1 MYVILTYGFPLI
13 LLVFEWG
20 LRTLMLV
27 DTSGFIG
34 PTLAASGLSFLVPLT
49 RPKRVDVAIPDFP
62 DAVATTNVD
71 QQFVGFIWLLILA
84 SLFAWSASCYASIK
98 APDELL
104 IGFPIHAVIGF
115 TTYFISLMMSFIK
128 GKI

>member
-1 MYVILTYGFPLI
+1 
-13 LLVFEWG
+13 
-20 LRTLMLV
+20 MLV

-34 PTLAASGLSFLVPLT
+34 PTLAASGVSFLVPLT
-49 RPKRVDVAIPDFP
+49 RPKLINVTIPNFP

-71 QQFVGFIWLLILA
+71 QQFVGLIWLLILG

-98 APDELL
+98 VPSELL
-104 IGFPIHAVIGF
+104 IGIPVHAVIGF
-115 TTYFISLMMSFIK
+115 TTYFVSLMMTFIK